1 MPRVVLQDLA
11 DGATRLVDAPAPT
24 AGRHGLVIATRT
36 SVVSAGTER
45 MLVDFGRA
53 SLIGKARSQPHRV
66 AEVLDKARTDGIA
79 TTVNAV
85 RSKLAQPL
93 PLGYSS
99 SGVVVE
105 VGREVT
111 GVSVGDLVATAGGHA
126 ELASIPVNL
135 TTPVPDGVSAHDAA
149 FATIGSIALQGV
161 RLAQPTVGERFAVV
175 GLGLVGLL
183 TVQLLAAQ
191 GCRVLGIDPN
201 GERRKRAEAFG
212 ATTVHAAH
220 DVLAAAEELSGGLGV
235 DGVIICAST
244 TSNEPV
250 HQAAQMC
257 RQRGRIILVGVTGLE
272 LQRADFYEKELTFQ
286 VSASYGPGRYDPT
299 YEDGG
304 TDYPYGLVRW
314 TAARNMGAVLD
325 LIESGR
331 VDVASLVTHDYP
343 FGEAPAAYD
352 TLVSDPS
359 ALGIVLTYPEVDLA
373 APEAAG
379 LLSSRVTI
387 SSSVTTAAGRGQVGV
402 LGAGN
407 FATQILLPAVRD
419 AGGAI
424 HTVVSSGGSSAS
436 LAAAKFGARQAST
449 NVDDVFGSADIDT
462 VVVATRHDSHARY
475 VDRAL
480 RAGKHVFVE
489 KPLAVTTDDLD
500 LVRATVQE
508 LADQGGPMPLLMVG
522 FNRRFAPV
530 TRRMVELLAT
540 QSGPKAVTLT
550 MNAGHIPADHWT
562 HDPEAGGGRII
573 GEACHLIDLA
583 RFLVGAP
590 IESVQSVFM
599 GQPGPNTP
607 ADTATITLRFADGSL
622 GTVHY
627 YANGSKKFPKERV
640 EVFSG
645 GRVLV
650 NDNFRTLRAYGW
662 PGVRT
667 LRLRSQDKGH
677 AAGMAA
683 FLDAVRA
690 GGPAPIPMQELLEVS
705 EATLQAARP

>member
-1 MPRVVLQDLA
+1 M
-11 DGATRLVDAPAPT
+11 
-24 AGRHGLVIATRT
+24 
-36 SVVSAGTER
+36 
-45 MLVDFGRA
+45 
-53 SLIGKARSQPHRV
+53 
-66 AEVLDKARTDGIA
+66 
-79 TTVNAV
+79 
-85 RSKLAQPL
+85 
-93 PLGYSS
+93 
-99 SGVVVE
+99 
-105 VGREVT
+105 
-111 GVSVGDLVATAGGHA
+111 
-126 ELASIPVNL
+126 
-135 TTPVPDGVSAHDAA
+135 
-149 FATIGSIALQGV
+149 
-161 RLAQPTVGERFAVV
+161 
-175 GLGLVGLL
+175 
-183 TVQLLAAQ
+183 
-191 GCRVLGIDPN
+191 
-201 GERRKRAEAFG
+201 
-212 ATTVHAAH
+212 
-220 DVLAAAEELSGGLGV
+220 
-235 DGVIICAST
+235 
-244 TSNEPV
+244 
-250 HQAAQMC
+250 
-257 RQRGRIILVGVTGLE
+257 
-272 LQRADFYEKELTFQ
+272 
-286 VSASYGPGRYDPT
+286 
-299 YEDGG
+299 
-304 TDYPYGLVRW
+304 
-314 TAARNMGAVLD
+314 
-325 LIESGR
+325 
-331 VDVASLVTHDYP
+331 
-343 FGEAPAAYD
+343 
-352 TLVSDPS
+352 
-359 ALGIVLTYPEVDLA
+359 
-373 APEAAG
+373 
-379 LLSSRVTI
+379 
-387 SSSVTTAAGRGQVGV
+387 
-402 LGAGN
+402 
-407 FATQILLPAVRD
+407 
-419 AGGAI
+419 
-424 HTVVSSGGSSAS
+424 
-436 LAAAKFGARQAST
+436 
-449 NVDDVFGSADIDT
+449 FGSADIDT

-573 GEACHLIDLA
+573 GEACHFIDLA